1 MSISIDFSLALNT
14 KFPIKTFDS
23 KEFVVQNH
31 EKSLFSQGI
40 RQGFT
45 ELPYNMNV
53 IYDIQN
59 KIKKFENKFETIVVL
74 GIGGSM
80 LGVQTVLDALYSQN
94 HSNGSITVHCVDNI
108 DPFVIQ
114 NLTAKLDFGTTLFL
128 VQTKS
133 GGTPET
139 IAQFL
144 YFKEQAQSLGLL
156 LENHFIFVTD
166 PAKGYL
172 RQLAN
177 ANENIACIDIP
188 DNVGGRFSVL
198 TPMGLLV
205 LCLLDLDA
213 GAMLRGAKNALENQK
228 ELASQLANLQ
238 VQLYGQGVDQNVLM
252 PYSSRLATLSKW
264 YIQLLSESIGK
275 EKSLDGQT
283 VNHGITPIPALGATD
298 QHSQAQLFKDG
309 PFNKLVMTMQ
319 VQDYQALPVICDE
332 ATAGLEYLQGITFGD
347 LMDAELQGT
356 RQSLAESGKPNLNIT
371 IDKVCEYTVGEL
383 FMFLELSVCYIGNM
397 LNVDTFDQPGVERAK
412 ILAKEILSSHI

>member
-1 MSISIDFSLALNT
+1 MSISIDSSLAINT
-14 KFPIKTFDS
+14 KFTVAPFDTAQYIN
-23 KEFVVQNH
+23 QNH
-31 EKSLFSQGI
+31 EKSLFSQDV
-40 RQGFT
+40 RQGFVD
-45 ELPYNMNV
+45 LPYHKEV

-59 KIKKFENKFETIVVL
+59 KIKKFEDRFDAIIVL

-80 LGVQTVLDALYSQN
+80 LGVQTVVDALYFDDK
-94 HSNGSITVHCVDNI
+94 ITVHCVDNI

-114 NLTAKLDFGTTLFL
+114 NLTSKLNFGRTLFL

-144 YFKEQAQSLGLL
+144 YFKEQAQTLGLL

-166 PAKGYL
+166 PIKGYL
-172 RQLAN
+172 RHLAN

-198 TPMGLLV
+198 TPMGLLI
-205 LCLLDLDA
+205 LCLLGLDA
-213 GAMLRGAKNALENQK
+213 NAMLEGAKNALENQK
-228 ELASQLANLQ
+228 ELAAKLADLQ
-238 VQLYGQGVDQNVLM
+238 VQLYHQGVDQNVLM

-264 YIQLLSESIGK
+264 YIQLLSESVGK
-275 EKSLDGQT
+275 ERSLDNRI
-283 VNHGITPIPALGATD
+283 VNQGITPIPALGATD
-298 QHSQAQLFKDG
+298 QHSQAQLFKEG

-332 ATAGLEYLQGITFGD
+332 AVGGLEYLQGITFGD

-356 RQSLAESGKPNLNIT
+356 RQSLAESGKPSINIL
-371 IDKVCEYTVGEL
+371 IDKVCEYTMGEI
-383 FMFLELSVCYIGNM
+383 FMFFELSVCYIGNI
-397 LNVDTFDQPGVERAK
+397 LNIDTFDQPGVERAK
-412 ILAKEILSSHI
+412 ILAKEILSK